1 MAAQGSGGAK
11 AGPCTAAPALEQIK
25 VLGEQAPH
33 AAPEYGGQGLSF
45 MAEQHRPR
53 PLDQPDGVTNDP
65 PHPHPPA
72 YRAGGGGVVYGAQK
86 SHGDKGGQTNT

>member
-11 AGPCTAAPALEQIK
+11 AGPCMAAPALEQIK

-65 PHPHPPA
+65 PPPTPTSIQG
-72 YRAGGGGVVYGAQK
+72 RGRGGGLWCPEE
-86 SHGDKGGQTNT
+86 SW